1 MINKIKNLK
10 KETTIGLIVLILII
24 IFMGGLLI
32 YSNLQTKQNQSLLE
46 DGRIFDEKTCSML
59 KSYGDG
65 IIIHQLGCPH
75 CTIVI
80 PILREIESE
89 KNLTFSYYD
98 LAIESDRKI
107 VLEDMNLIPLG
118 VPIFIYDC
126 KVYVG
131 QKTKEEYMEIIKW
144 VYSR

>member
-1 MINKIKNLK
+1 MKTIKK
-10 KETTIGLIVLILII
+10 GTIIGIIILALII

-46 DGRIFDEKTCSML
+46 EGKIFSGTTCEML

-75 CTIVI
+75 CAVVI
-80 PILREIESE
+80 PILREIEQE

-107 VLEDMNLIPLG
+107 VLEDMNLLPLG

-131 QKTKEEYMEIIKW
+131 QRTKEGYLGLIK
-144 VYSR
+144 